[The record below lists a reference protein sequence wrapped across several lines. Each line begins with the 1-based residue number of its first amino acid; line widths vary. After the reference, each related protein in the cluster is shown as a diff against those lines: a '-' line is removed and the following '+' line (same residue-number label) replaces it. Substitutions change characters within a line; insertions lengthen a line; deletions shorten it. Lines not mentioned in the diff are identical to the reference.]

1 MANPTY
7 IFTYPLY
14 ISTHLASHATQYRR
28 AFAPGATFFFTV
40 VTARRRPLFGDA
52 AACDLLRQA
61 LRRVAEQ
68 RPFAVS
74 AMVVLPDH
82 LHCLWTLPPDDVVP
96 HPPAAGQNVGNA
108 TVRRRAHPVAAA
120 VLGTPDSGR
129 CPDYRQHV
137 EYIHY
142 NPVKHGYVARPSQW
156 PYSSFRRYVKEGLYP
171 EDWGS
176 AEPVWQVAVG
186 KE

>member
-1 MANPTY
+1 M
-7 IFTYPLY
+7 
-14 ISTHLASHATQYRR
+14 QYRR
-28 AFAPGATFFFTV
+28 AFAPGATCFFTV

-52 AACDLLRQA
+52 AACGLLRQA
-61 LRRVAEQ
+61 FRQVAEQ
-68 RPFAVS
+68 RPFTVN

-82 LHCLWTLPPDDVVP
+82 LHCLWTLPPDDGDYPARWRLIKTWVTQRHGAP
-96 HPPAAGQNVGNA
+96 HPLWQPRYWEHLIRDD
-108 TVRRRAHPVAAA
+108 T
-120 VLGTPDSGR
+120 
-129 CPDYRQHV
+129 DYRQHV

-142 NPVKHGYVARPSQW
+142 NPVKHGCVSRPSQW